1 MALLPSPTSTDEQR
15 RLASVLARRPLLA
28 FDLET
33 EGLDPHQH
41 RPVLLTIGD
50 DRDLLQVDL
59 RPGFPEWLRPLL
71 SGPPPKAAHHA
82 AFDAAML
89 RSLGVRAE
97 PLLDTMLIEQVLRG
111 GRDEGGLSLSALAGR
126 YLNLPLDKS
135 LQTSFAGVS
144 GAFSAAQLEYARRDV
159 LAVFHILLEQTP
171 RCQSDA
177 LSDTSRLE
185 CEAVPAFADLAFD
198 GIYLDREAWG
208 EIVREA
214 RDGQEQLRAEI
225 RKHLADLVPRD
236 LFGVPVMNLESDA
249 EWREVFSKLLG
260 RPVRELHKAALQKIS
275 HPLAA
280 LLIRYREQSKI
291 ASTYGENL
299 LEFAHP
305 RTGRIHAHFSQIGA
319 PTGRVACRD
328 PNLQAIPRG
337 SRFRRCFRAPAGRRM
352 VTADYSGCELRI
364 LAEVSRDPAFVQT
377 FQRGGDLHAIVA
389 TEIFGVP
396 VSKEKNA
403 NLRER
408 AKAIN
413 FGLAYG
419 MGAGGLAQVTGMPL
433 EEADQLLGRYFR
445 SFPRVHAYLEEA
457 SRSAIERGY
466 ARTIG
471 GRRLYLSVGDAAEEE
486 EAAAAA
492 RVAKNMP
499 IQGTNADM
507 LKVGMAGI
515 RRRLLLEGLDAVMVN
530 CVHDEILLEAAEA
543 DAWAVAELVRAE
555 MVRAGERYIQ
565 AVPVEVEVSV
575 AESWTK

>member
-1 MALLPSPTSTDEQR
+1 VR
-15 RLASVLARRPLLA
+15 A

-59 RPGFPEWLRPLL
+59 RPGLPDWLRPLL
-71 SGPPPKAAHHA
+71 QEPPPKVGHHA

-111 GRDEGGLSLSALAGR
+111 GRDEGGLSLSALAER
-126 YLNLPLDKS
+126 YLGLLLDKT
-135 LQTSFAGVS
+135 LQTSFAGVA
-144 GAFSAAQLEYARRDV
+144 GEFSPAQLEYARRDV
-159 LAVFHILLEQTP
+159 LAAFHILLEQTP
-171 RCQSDA
+171 RCEADG

-185 CEAVPAFADLAFD
+185 CEAVPAFADLAYD
-198 GIYLDREAWG
+198 GIHMDREAWG

-214 RDGQEQLRAEI
+214 RDGQEMLRAEI
-225 RKHLADLVPRD
+225 RKHLAGLVPCD
-236 LFGVPVMNLESDA
+236 LFGVPSMNLESDA
-249 EWREVFSKLLG
+249 EWREVFSRILG
-260 RPVRELHKAALQKIS
+260 RPVRELNKSALQKIS
-275 HPLAA
+275 HPLAG
-280 LLIRYREQSKI
+280 LLVRYREQSKI

-299 LEFAHP
+299 LQFVHA
-305 RTGRIHAHFSQIGA
+305 RTGRIHAQFVQIGA

-328 PNLQAIPRG
+328 PNLQSIPRG
-337 SRFRRCFRAPAGRRM
+337 SRFRRCFRAPPGRRM

-419 MGAGGLAQVTGMPL
+419 MGAGGLAQVTGMTL
-433 EEADQLLGRYFR
+433 EEADQLLVRYFGA
-445 SFPRVHAYLEEA
+445 FPRVKAYLDEA
-457 SRSAIERGY
+457 ARSAVERGF

-471 GRRLYLSVGDAAEEE
+471 GRRLYLSVGDAAEED

-507 LKVGMAGI
+507 LKLAMAGI
-515 RRRLLLEGLDAVMVN
+515 RRRLLAEGLDAMMVN

-543 DAWAVAELVRAE
+543 DAWAVAELARQE
-555 MVRAGERYIQ
+555 MIRAGERYIQ
-565 AVPVEVEVSV
+565 AVPVEVEVGV